1 METLEQIKTRILT
14 SNPSRIA
21 VINFEEVEITDAE
34 FNDAVE
40 KRAQMEYEQ
49 QLKTKEIADAKA
61 AAEAKL
67 AALGLT
73 ADDLKALGL
82 GGN

>member
-1 METLEQIKTRILT
+1 MAKIGVFDALTNENVITEIDDTELNAEAEAFALSEKERIGT
-14 SNPSRIA
+14 Q
-21 VINFEEVEITDAE
+21 
-34 FNDAVE
+34 
-40 KRAQMEYEQ
+40 K
-49 QLKTKEIADAKA
+49 DAKA

-82 GGN
+82 

>member
-1 METLEQIKTRILT
+1 MSNETIMIHDASTD
-14 SNPSRIA
+14 
-21 VINFEEVEITDAE
+21 EIVVRELTDAE
-34 FNDAVE
+34 QKLRDAE
-40 KRAQMEYEQ
+40 TLAWENAKAQAEAEAAA
-49 QLKTKEIADAKA
+49 KKA